1 MGLGIL
7 EPRGHQSVPGTT
19 RYFDDPDRPQ
29 EATGE
34 VHLKCDTSGGVP
46 IILVP
51 QPSDDPNDPLNWPL
65 WKRDLITFTLCAAAI
80 LATALGAILA
90 SNTLVVSAWYT
101 IPLPDAA
108 GLTGYYLLGAGC
120 AAIFFVPSGRI
131 WGKRHLFLLGIVIVI
146 FSSVWAGAAGNFDH
160 DKDPES
166 SFLQS
171 EAQRYHYR
179 SLIGARVWQGVGT
192 APFESLLNAA
202 VGDLYCVHQRGIRMA
217 FTNLAVFGGA
227 FFTPVVVGKITHTI
241 GWQWTFYLVAIFSA
255 AVFPAVFLFCP
266 ETAYR
271 REAKY
276 NTDGIVEEEKLASS
290 TELGT
295 ATTIAADG
303 APPRKNGFV
312 LLPRSSAMQPIG
324 DANTPRKTFV
334 ESMSLFD
341 GRKTHERYWVLLLR
355 PFPLVL
361 NPAFFWG
368 CLIQGTMIGWTIFIG
383 VIVAVIFIGPPFFWG
398 EEKTGFTY
406 VAPFVGAVAGFIISG
421 LLADPTAKMLTRRNK
436 GIYEPEFRLLLV
448 VPMIVTAGVGLYG
461 FGFTSDRLLTGQ
473 YSYIVPLV
481 FFASEV
487 GGMVIGTVAS
497 SLYIVDAYRDL
508 RVEGF
513 TLMIIFKNVF
523 SCILTF
529 YAYDW
534 IIGGGFRKV
543 FLIVA
548 SLQMGICLLTIPL
561 DFRKTNKSILRFH
574 ARYDLPALT
583 PSRVKS
589 LAPASFHCR
598 RTFLLL
604 HLDTTGESCE
614 DLGEQHI
621 RFDLG
626 A

>member
-7 EPRGHQSVPGTT
+7 EPRGHDAVPGTT
-19 RYFDDPDRPQ
+19 RYFDDPNRPQ
-29 EATGE
+29 EATGD
-34 VHLKCDTSGGVP
+34 VHLKCDRSGRVP
-46 IILVP
+46 VILVP

-65 WKRDLITFTLCAAAI
+65 WKRDLITFTLCLAAI

-90 SNTLVVSAWYT
+90 SNTLVLSAWYT
-101 IPLPDAA
+101 EKLPHIA

-131 WGKRHLFLLGIVIVI
+131 WGKRHLFLLGIIIVI
-146 FSSVWAGAAGNFDH
+146 LSSIWGGLAGNFNQS
-160 DKDPES
+160 KDPELA
-166 SFLQS
+166 FLQS
-171 EAQRYHYR
+171 GPQRNHYR
-179 SLIGARVWQGVGT
+179 SLIAARVFQGVGT

-276 NTDGIVEEEKLASS
+276 NIDAVVEEEQENEKLATASS
-290 TELGT
+290 SPNLDST
-295 ATTIAADG
+295 AAATSMTTMTTTTTTTTAVAAAAAADG
-303 APPRKNGFV
+303 ASPRRRGFV
-312 LLPRSSAMQPIG
+312 LFPETSAMQPIG

-341 GRKTHERYWVLLLR
+341 GRKTHERYWVLFLR

-361 NPAFFWG
+361 NPAFVWS

-398 EEKTGFTY
+398 EEKTGYTY
-406 VAPFVGAVAGFIISG
+406 VAPFLGAIVGFIISG
-421 LLADPTAKMLTRRNK
+421 LLSDPLARVLTRRNK
-436 GIYEPEFRLLLV
+436 GIYEPEFRLVLV
-448 VPMIVTAGVGLYG
+448 LPMLITAGVGLYG
-461 FGFTSDRLLTGQ
+461 FGITSDRLLSGE
-473 YSYIVPLV
+473 YSYLVPLT
-481 FFASEV
+481 FFAFEV

-508 RVEGF
+508 TIEGF
-513 TLMIIFKNVF
+513 TLMIIFKNIF
-523 SCILTF
+523 SCVLTF

-534 IIGGGFRKV
+534 VISGGFQRV
-543 FLIVA
+543 FMIVA
-548 SLQMGICLLTIPL
+548 SIQMAICVLTIPL
-561 DFRKTNKSILRFH
+561 WIFGKRIRAFY
-574 ARYDLPALT
+574 ARNDLLALT
-583 PSRVKS
+583 R
-589 LAPASFHCR
+589 LR
-598 RTFLLL
+598 
-604 HLDTTGESCE
+604 
-614 DLGEQHI
+614 
-621 RFDLG
+621 
-626 A
+626 